1 MMTMLD
7 GFAVVHLDTR
17 FYSRYDK
24 TRVFFY
30 LIITT
35 LTVFFYLLNKNSC
48 FMWAAQTSQEKPGF
62 LTLLIFPT
70 IQTKL
75 YRHEIY

>member
-17 FYSRYDK
+17 FFHDMIR
-24 TRVFFY
+24 RGFFY

-35 LTVFFYLLNKNSC
+35 LTVFFYLLNKNSY
-48 FMWAAQTSQEKPGF
+48 FMWAAQMSREKPGF